1 MNQSK
6 QLSTDQFTPFTPM
19 PLVKDAPRSSQ
30 GNILKDINYQRL
42 ELGQLQPSSPHSS
55 SGEPKVIVHRSG
67 DLIESIEFI
76 CTCGCSKS
84 VSFNYEGE

>member
-1 MNQSK
+1 MNQTE
-6 QLSTDQFTPFTPM
+6 QLSTDQFTAFTPM

-30 GNILKDINYQRL
+30 GNILKGINYQRL
-42 ELGQLQPSSPHSS
+42 EFGPLQPSSPHSS
-55 SGEPKVIVHRSG
+55 SDEPKVIVHRSG

>member
-1 MNQSK
+1 MNQTEQS
-6 QLSTDQFTPFTPM
+6 STDQFTAFVPV

-30 GNILKDINYQRL
+30 GNILKDINFQRL
-42 ELGQLQPSSPHSS
+42 ELGQLQPTSPRSSA
-55 SGEPKVIVHRSG
+55 GEPKVIVNRSG

-76 CTCGCSKS
+76 CTCGCTKS